1 MNLLYLHLF
10 LTGGKGGS
18 GPCVERNCAC
28 LAGGTEQQ
36 RMSVKCVLFVLCAR
50 NRHDGSLI
58 AGCGSDDATPRARLC
73 CLCLMRSLIATPDPI
88 CVVFFWFLCF
98 FCFFY
103 GGGHHVIHVQ
113 SGNGLVSSTALLPS
127 GCGRSRRHGA

>member
-1 MNLLYLHLF
+1 MCGKKLCLS
-10 LTGGKGGS
+10 GGGDK
-18 GPCVERNCAC
+18 
-28 LAGGTEQQ
+28 QQ

-88 CVVFFWFLCF
+88 CVFFLVSLGFFVFFMEAD
-98 FCFFY
+98 
-103 GGGHHVIHVQ
+103 I
-113 SGNGLVSSTALLPS
+113 T
-127 GCGRSRRHGA
+127 